1 MFETEVMCDFWWFV
15 QHVSLLRTWKGGITT
30 DIAVG
35 RLAFRLGSDCFVAL
49 VRGRR
54 TDEGDE
60 VGRVVGVKS
69 VWPGGCRAGGS
80 SLVFGKLTW

>member
-1 MFETEVMCDFWWFV
+1 M
-15 QHVSLLRTWKGGITT
+15 RTWKGGITT

-60 VGRVVGVKS
+60 AVGPVVSRG
-69 VWPGGCRAGGS
+69 
-80 SLVFGKLTW
+80 

>member
-1 MFETEVMCDFWWFV
+1 MFAVPM
-15 QHVSLLRTWKGGITT
+15 RTWKGGITT

-35 RLAFRLGSDCFVAL
+35 RLAFRLDSDCFVAL

-60 VGRVVGVKS
+60 VGRWAPLFPVG
-69 VWPGGCRAGGS
+69 
-80 SLVFGKLTW
+80 